1 MDALTMSKYQGLGND
16 YLVIDPNRSDM
27 ELTREKIKRICDR
40 NFGAGSDGI
49 LYGPFFEEGRIGVKI
64 YNPDGSEA
72 EKSGNGIRIFG
83 KYLLD
88 KGYLRKGPFLLSTLG
103 GEVEVEFL
111 NLRGTDIR
119 VNMGK
124 VSFASGQIPVT
135 GEEREIIND
144 AMLFRERLY
153 NVTCVSV
160 GNPHC
165 VIMME
170 KVTKEEVLDLGPYV
184 EQAAQFPER
193 INMQLCHV
201 IDRNHL
207 QIEIY
212 ERGAGYTLA
221 SGTSAC
227 AAAAAAYKMG
237 LIDAAVAVHM
247 PGGTLEV
254 LVNEDDSVSLTGAV
268 TYIGEIQLSASF
280 FEEFA
285 DGKIS
290 GNDKTTKIL
299 RNMDE
304 IY

>member
-16 YLVIDPNRSDM
+16 YLVIDPNRSEI
-27 ELTREKIKRICDR
+27 ELTKERIRQICDR

-49 LYGPFFEEGRIGVKI
+49 LYGPFFEEGKISVKI

-88 KGYLRKGPFLLSTLG
+88 KGYLRKSPFLLGTLG

-144 AMLFRERLY
+144 AMMFRERLY

-184 EQAAQFPER
+184 EQAVQFPER

-201 IDRNHL
+201 IDRNNL

-227 AAAAAAYKMG
+227 AAAAAAYKIG
-237 LIDAAVAVHM
+237 LTDAAVAVHM

-254 LVNEDDSVSLTGAV
+254 LVNEDGSVSLTGAV
-268 TYIGEIQLSASF
+268 TYIGEIQLAASF
-280 FEEFA
+280 FEESA
-285 DGKIS
+285 DEKIS
-290 GNDKTTKIL
+290 GDDKTAKI
-299 RNMDE
+299 
-304 IY
+304 

>member
-1 MDALTMSKYQGLGND
+1 MEALTMSKYQGLGND
-16 YLVIDPNRSDM
+16 YLVIDPNRSDID
-27 ELTREKIKRICDR
+27 LTKEKIIQICDR
-40 NFGAGSDGI
+40 NFGVGSDGI
-49 LYGPFFEEGRIGVKI
+49 LYGPFFKDDTIHVKI
-64 YNPDGSEA
+64 FNPDGSEA
-72 EKSGNGIRIFG
+72 EKSGNGVRIFG

-88 KGYLRKGPFLLSTLG
+88 KGYLRKSPFLLGTLG
-103 GEVEVEFL
+103 GVVEVEFL

-124 VSFASGQIPVT
+124 VSFASGQIPVV

-144 AMLFRERLY
+144 SMMFRDKLY

-184 EQAAQFPER
+184 EHAAQFPER
-193 INMQLCHV
+193 MNLQLCHV
-201 IDRNHL
+201 IDRSNL

-227 AAAAAAYKMG
+227 AAAAAAYKIG
-237 LIDAAVAVHM
+237 LTDAAVAVHM

-254 LVNEDDSVSLTGAV
+254 LVNEDGSVSLTGAV
-268 TYIGEIQLSASF
+268 TYIGEIQLAASF
-280 FEEFA
+280 F
-285 DGKIS
+285 
-290 GNDKTTKIL
+290 
-299 RNMDE
+299 
-304 IY
+304 

>member
-1 MDALTMSKYQGLGND
+1 MSKYQGLGND
-16 YLVIDPNRSDM
+16 YLVIDPNRSEI
-27 ELTREKIKRICDR
+27 ELTKERIRQICDR

-49 LYGPFFEEGRIGVKI
+49 LYGPFFEEGKISVKI

-88 KGYLRKGPFLLSTLG
+88 KGYLRKSPFLLGTLG

-144 AMLFRERLY
+144 AMMFRERLY

-184 EQAAQFPER
+184 EQAVQFPER

-201 IDRNHL
+201 IDRNNL

-227 AAAAAAYKMG
+227 AAAAAAYKIG
-237 LIDAAVAVHM
+237 LTDAAVAVHM

-254 LVNEDDSVSLTGAV
+254 LVNEDGSVSLTGAV
-268 TYIGEIQLSASF
+268 TYIGEIQLAASF
-280 FEEFA
+280 FEESA
-285 DGKIS
+285 DEKIS
-290 GNDKTTKIL
+290 GDDKTAKI
-299 RNMDE
+299 
-304 IY
+304 

>member
-1 MDALTMSKYQGLGND
+1 MNALTMSKYQGLGND
-16 YLVIDPNRSDM
+16 YLVIDPNRSDI
-27 ELTREKIKRICDR
+27 ELTKEKIRQICDR
-40 NFGAGSDGI
+40 NYGAGSDGI
-49 LYGPFFEEGRIGVKI
+49 LYGPFFEEGNISVKI

-72 EKSGNGIRIFG
+72 EKSGNGVRIFG

-88 KGYLRKGPFLLSTLG
+88 KGYLRKSPFLLGTLG
-103 GEVEVEFL
+103 GAVEVEFL

-170 KVTKEEVLDLGPYV
+170 KVTKEEALDLGPYV

-201 IDRNHL
+201 IDRNNL

-237 LIDAAVAVHM
+237 LADAAMAVHM

-254 LVNEDDSVSLTGAV
+254 LVNEDGSVSLTGAV

-280 FEEFA
+280 FEESA
-285 DGKIS
+285 DEKIS
-290 GNDKTTKIL
+290 GDDKTAKI
-299 RNMDE
+299 
-304 IY
+304 

>member
-1 MDALTMSKYQGLGND
+1 MAALTMSKYQGIGND
-16 YLVIDPNRSDM
+16 YLVIDPNRSDI
-27 ELTREKIKRICDR
+27 ELTREKIKRICNR

-49 LYGPFFEEGRIGVKI
+49 LYGPFFEEAKIKVKI

-88 KGYLRKGPFLLSTLG
+88 KGYLRKSPFLLGTLG

-144 AMLFRERLY
+144 AMLFQDKLY

-170 KVTKEEVLDLGPYV
+170 KVTKEEALNLGPYV

-193 INMQLCHV
+193 INMQLCRV
-201 IDRNHL
+201 IDRSNL
-207 QIEIY
+207 QIGIY

-227 AAAAAAYKMG
+227 AAAAAAYKIG

-247 PGGTLEV
+247 QGGTLEV
-254 LVNEDDSVSLTGAV
+254 FVNEDGSVSLTGAV
-268 TYIGEIQLSASF
+268 TYIGEIQLAAAF
-280 FEEFA
+280 FEESA
-285 DGKIS
+285 NEKIS
-290 GNDKTTKIL
+290 VDDKTAKI
-299 RNMDE
+299 
-304 IY
+304 